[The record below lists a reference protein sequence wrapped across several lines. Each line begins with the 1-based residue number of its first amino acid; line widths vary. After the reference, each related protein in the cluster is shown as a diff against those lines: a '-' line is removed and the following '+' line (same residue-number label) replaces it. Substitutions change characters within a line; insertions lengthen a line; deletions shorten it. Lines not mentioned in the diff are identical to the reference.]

1 MSVLLDA
8 LKKAAEEKKNADKS
22 TIETIS
28 ASAEVS
34 DAETDTEDSAS
45 GLSAQNPESSLSTQ
59 SATKLN
65 LSLSPKLETSNEIN
79 TKEENSSN
87 EETAALLSALD
98 SDEASITLHSNSS
111 NENQV
116 TEEGVTSEASFRNS
130 SLKTPT
136 SNNKEDFEWSMDDLP
151 AYTETNETNETVP
164 VPSYDSTAPLEHN
177 PILTKGENAP
187 PKPSKKRPASFG
199 AIVSLFVLLMFIGIG
214 FYGML
219 YYQEQ
224 SDKLELSMNKYA
236 LEKFEVAS
244 AKPSINSPSSNSLDS
259 DTNSKSNIEN
269 ANNQAENLL
278 SEPTK
283 DSFTKDG
290 VNNNDSQIVVL
301 NTNDSPAEIL
311 ATESHKG
318 LAKSPAQKLNKSTR
332 TSVQAKIPST
342 NKAVKNRL
350 IKQDVAQFNVVTTQT
365 ILSQGYEY
373 YSAQNYPLA
382 MEAFNSVLQ
391 KDPKNKNALIGLGA
405 ISASTGDNLS
415 AIGYYQ
421 RVLEFSPNNLDA
433 LEAIANL
440 SGELELDEQ
449 WSRDLL
455 DMANEYPDSSVLQYA
470 SGNIYA
476 KENDWLQAQ
485 KHYFNAHAMAPNNPD
500 YLLNL
505 AISFDHLGK
514 YDLAIKFYTQ
524 ALGFAATVPINFD
537 QSMVRDRLISIR
549 QLIVKGH

>member
-22 TIETIS
+22 TIEKVD
-28 ASAEVS
+28 ASVEVS
-34 DAETDTEDSAS
+34 NSETDTPDSVLGVS
-45 GLSAQNPESSLSTQ
+45 VHDSHNSESSLSTQ
-59 SATKLN
+59 AEDKLS
-65 LSLSPKLETSNEIN
+65 LTLSPKFEASDETI
-79 TKEENSSN
+79 TTEESSST
-87 EETAALLSALD
+87 EETAALLAALD
-98 SDEASITLHSNSS
+98 SDETPMTSDSS
-111 NENQV
+111 SSSESQV
-116 TEEGVTSEASFRNS
+116 TEESVTSEASFQNS

-136 SNNKEDFEWSMDDLP
+136 SKNKEDFEWSMDDLP
-151 AYTETNETNETVP
+151 AYSETNETVP

-244 AKPSINSPSSNSLDS
+244 VKPSINSPSSNSLDS
-259 DTNSKSNIEN
+259 ATNSKSNIEN
-269 ANNQAENLL
+269 SNNQAENLL

-283 DSFTKDG
+283 DFFTKDG
-290 VNNNDSQIVVL
+290 VNNNDSQVVVL
-301 NTNDSPAEIL
+301 NSNDSPAEIL

-332 TSVQAKIPST
+332 TSVQAKIPSA

-485 KHYFNAHAMAPNNPD
+485 KHYFNAHSMAPNNPD

-514 YDLAIKFYTQ
+514 YGLAIKFYTQ

>member
-34 DAETDTEDSAS
+34 DAETDTPDSVS
-45 GLSAQNPESSLSTQ
+45 GISAQNSESSLSTH
-59 SATKLN
+59 SADKLN
-65 LSLSPKLETSNEIN
+65 LTLSPKLETSDETI
-79 TKEENSSN
+79 TTEESSST
-87 EETAALLSALD
+87 EETAALLAALD
-98 SDEASITLHSNSS
+98 SDEASMVSDSNVS

-116 TEEGVTSEASFRNS
+116 TEESVTSESSFQSS

-136 SNNKEDFEWSMDDLP
+136 SKNKEDFEWSMDDLP
-151 AYTETNETNETVP
+151 AYSETNETVP
-164 VPSYDSTAPLEHN
+164 APSYDSTAPLEHN

-187 PKPSKKRPASFG
+187 PKPSKKRSASFG
-199 AIVSLFVLLMFIGIG
+199 VIVSLFVLLMFIGIG

-224 SDKLELSMNKYA
+224 SDQLELSMKKYA
-236 LEKFEVAS
+236 LEKFEVAPV
-244 AKPSINSPSSNSLDS
+244 KLPINSQSSNHLESA
-259 DTNSKSNIEN
+259 TNSKNNVEN
-269 ANNQAENLL
+269 TNVQADNLL
-278 SEPTK
+278 AEATK

-290 VNNNDSQIVVL
+290 VNTGNSQDVVLKGNDSQG
-301 NTNDSPAEIL
+301 EIL
-311 ATESHKG
+311 ATESNNR
-318 LAKSPAQKLNKSTR
+318 LAKSPAQQINKSTR
-332 TSVQAKIPST
+332 TSVQAKVSSAS
-342 NKAVKNRL
+342 KAVKNKL

-365 ILSQGYEY
+365 ILFQGYEY

-391 KDPKNKNALIGLGA
+391 KDSKNKNALIGLGA

-415 AIGYYQ
+415 AVGYYQ

-449 WSRDLL
+449 WNRDLL
-455 DMANEYPDSSVLQYA
+455 EMANEYPDSSVLQYA